1 VVTPEPT
8 LRRDAQLNQQRI
20 LAAAAAV
27 VHRDGPHVPMA
38 VVAAAAGVG
47 IGTLYR
53 RYPNREA
60 LLDALTR
67 RSFRLVLDNAR
78 AAAAWPGTGLDALA
92 HFFGLTIASRG
103 ELILP
108 LHGGPDPVTGLVER
122 GVRQAGEHDRRQAA
136 GEIGLDLDQVTGDT
150 DQADAEHTGVTHQN
164 AARRCTTRGAPRRCG
179 RTSTTSKRTFLAR
192 TPDWVSQ

>member
-1 VVTPEPT
+1 MVTPEPT

-78 AAAAWPGTGLDALA
+78 AAAAWPGNALDA
-92 HFFGLTIASRG
+92 FRVGLTIASRG

-108 LHGGPDPVTGLVER
+108 LHGGPDPVTDATRSVRDEVHRTLQEIVDR
-122 GVRQAGEHDRRQAA
+122 GRRDGTVR
-136 GEIGLDLDQVTGDT
+136 
-150 DQADAEHTGVTHQN
+150 ADATTRDVVYFGALLAQPLAAAEGWDDIAHRLQQVYVDGL
-164 AARRCTTRGAPRRCG
+164 AARSG
-179 RTSTTSKRTFLAR
+179 
-192 TPDWVSQ
+192 

>member
-1 VVTPEPT
+1 VDVVTPEPT

-27 VHRDGPHVPMA
+27 VHHDGPQVPMA

-78 AAAAWPGTGLDALA
+78 AAAAWPGTGLAALA

-108 LHGGPDPVTGLVER
+108 LHGGPDPV
-122 GVRQAGEHDRRQAA
+122 
-136 GEIGLDLDQVTGDT
+136 
-150 DQADAEHTGVTHQN
+150 ADATRSVRDEVHRTLQEIVDRGRRDGTVRADATTRDVVYFGALLAQPLAAAEGWDDIAHRLQQVYVDGL
-164 AARRCTTRGAPRRCG
+164 AARSG
-179 RTSTTSKRTFLAR
+179 
-192 TPDWVSQ
+192 

>member
-1 VVTPEPT
+1 VDVVTPEPT

-108 LHGGPDPVTGLVER
+108 LHGGPDLVTDATRSVRDEVHRTLQEIVDR
-122 GVRQAGEHDRRQAA
+122 GRRDGTVR
-136 GEIGLDLDQVTGDT
+136 
-150 DQADAEHTGVTHQN
+150 ADATTRDVVYFGALLAQPLAAAEGWDDIAHRLKQVYVDGL
-164 AARRCTTRGAPRRCG
+164 AARSG
-179 RTSTTSKRTFLAR
+179 
-192 TPDWVSQ
+192 

>member
-1 VVTPEPT
+1 VDVVTPEPT

-108 LHGGPDPVTGLVER
+108 LHGGPDPVTDATRSVRDEVHRTLQEIVDR
-122 GVRQAGEHDRRQAA
+122 GRRDGTVR
-136 GEIGLDLDQVTGDT
+136 
-150 DQADAEHTGVTHQN
+150 ADATTRDVVYFGALLAQPLAAAEGWDDIAHRLQQVYVDGL
-164 AARRCTTRGAPRRCG
+164 AARSG
-179 RTSTTSKRTFLAR
+179 
-192 TPDWVSQ
+192 

>member
-1 VVTPEPT
+1 MDVVGEVTPESP
-8 LRRDAQLNQQRI
+8 LRRDAQLNRQRI

-27 VHRDGPHVPMA
+27 VHRDGQHVPMA

-47 IGTLYR
+47 VGTLYR

-78 AAAAWPGTGLDALA
+78 AAAAGDRTGLDALA
-92 HFFGLTIASRG
+92 HFFGLTIAIRG

-108 LHGGPDPVTGLVER
+108 LHGGPDLVTDAARAIRADVHRTLQQIVDRGHRDGTVRDDATTRDVVYFGALLAQPLSATEGWDDIAHRLKQVYVDGL
-122 GVRQAGEHDRRQAA
+122 AA
-136 GEIGLDLDQVTGDT
+136 GGPG
-150 DQADAEHTGVTHQN
+150 
-164 AARRCTTRGAPRRCG
+164 
-179 RTSTTSKRTFLAR
+179 
-192 TPDWVSQ
+192 

>member
-1 VVTPEPT
+1 MDVVKDDATAEST
-8 LRRDAQLNQQRI
+8 LRRDARLNRQRI
-20 LAAAAAV
+20 LDAATAV

-78 AAAAWPGTGLDALA
+78 VAAACDTTGLDAVA
-92 HFFGLTIASRG
+92 HFFGLTIACRS

-108 LHGGPDPVTGLVER
+108 LHGGTNVVSDAARSIRAELHRTLQEIVDR
-122 GVRQAGEHDRRQAA
+122 GRRDGTIRDDATTRDVVYFGALLAQPLSAA
-136 GEIGLDLDQVTGDT
+136 GDWDHIAHRLKQVYVRGL
-150 DQADAEHTGVTHQN
+150 
-164 AARRCTTRGAPRRCG
+164 AAPG
-179 RTSTTSKRTFLAR
+179 
-192 TPDWVSQ
+192 

>member
-1 VVTPEPT
+1 V
-8 LRRDAQLNQQRI
+8 RRDAQLNQQRI

-38 VVAAAAGVG
+38 VAAAAAGVG

-67 RSFRLVLDNAR
+67 RSFRLVLDSAR
-78 AAAAWPGTGLDALA
+78 AAAAWPGNALDALA

-108 LHGGPDPVTGLVER
+108 LHGGPDPVTDATRSVRDEVHRTLQEIVDR
-122 GVRQAGEHDRRQAA
+122 GRRDGTVR
-136 GEIGLDLDQVTGDT
+136 
-150 DQADAEHTGVTHQN
+150 ADA
-164 AARRCTTRGAPRRCG
+164 TTRDVVYFGALLAQPLAAAEGWDDIAHRLQQVYVDG
-179 RTSTTSKRTFLAR
+179 LPAR
-192 TPDWVSQ
+192 TG

>member
-1 VVTPEPT
+1 VDVVTPEPT

-20 LAAAAAV
+20 LAAAATV

-108 LHGGPDPVTGLVER
+108 LHGGPDPVTDATRSVRDEVHRTLQEIVDR
-122 GVRQAGEHDRRQAA
+122 GRRDGTVR
-136 GEIGLDLDQVTGDT
+136 
-150 DQADAEHTGVTHQN
+150 ADATTRDVVYFGALLAQPLAAAEGWDDIAHRLQQVYVDGL
-164 AARRCTTRGAPRRCG
+164 AARSG
-179 RTSTTSKRTFLAR
+179 
-192 TPDWVSQ
+192 

>member
-1 VVTPEPT
+1 MDLVDEAAPEPS
-8 LRRDAQLNQQRI
+8 LRRDALLNQQRI

-108 LHGGPDPVTGLVER
+108 LHGGPDPVTDATRSVRDEVHRTLQEIVDR
-122 GVRQAGEHDRRQAA
+122 GRRDGTVR
-136 GEIGLDLDQVTGDT
+136 
-150 DQADAEHTGVTHQN
+150 ADATTRDVVYFGALLAQPLATAEGWDDIAHRLKQIYVDGLA
-164 AARRCTTRGAPRRCG
+164 AARSG
-179 RTSTTSKRTFLAR
+179 
-192 TPDWVSQ
+192 